1 MDCIPISSHK
11 LEEKRDDLV
20 TMEMTTEKDGLFED
34 PNFTAD
40 DSALFSDYTT
50 PLSRLT
56 GKVTWLRPEQICKS
70 PCLLPDDLTEAYPKQ
85 GILGDCWLLCACNML
100 LKSRYLL
107 DKVMPPGQCVWGQ
120 RGYTGQF
127 RFQFWRNGNW
137 TEVRIDDRLPCIY
150 SKPCFSRCHCPK
162 AFWVSLLE
170 KAYAKLHGSY
180 ERLWAGQVCEAVVDL
195 SGGVA
200 ERWSLKKSVNTPE
213 GRSLFPELSE
223 EIRKQSYIC
232 CCVHD
237 APTDEPL
244 WRPLKGAA
252 ERRRRRSQ
260 TFISIV
266 CNKHSGTSEQ
276 GQFHALSVME
286 WKDVKTSA
294 GAIVQLLQIRNPWG
308 RRCWEGAWTE
318 RGTGWTLLDPS
329 CSADLLGHTKEGE
342 FWIDQ
347 CEFQQKFDE
356 VTVGYPISED
366 HHLQSIYTGSILT
379 HTQQVG
385 GSWVKGYSAGGCR
398 NNSSY
403 SSNPKFWLKVREG
416 GEVLISLLQHG
427 PWSSQQIS
435 KKGQSVGSTHQHPY
449 YQAIALHIWKVDKK
463 RFNLTRTV
471 NSIPSASS
479 HTHTYEREVVVH
491 THLSAG
497 LYLVVPS
504 TFLQGAQ
511 GHFLL
516 RVHSTCPT
524 YLSAVKV
531 SVQQEERVGGGE
543 WDMASVSGCWTVG
556 CTAGGGRNFPS
567 HGQNPHVPLIVT
579 YDPGGTN
586 VKVML
591 RQHSPE
597 NALHAIGFHIYK
609 VPGEVDCMEISGTV
623 CPVVSCVPHS
633 HSQEVSIQ
641 CRLPP
646 AGYVILP
653 STYQPGCSAEYT
665 LTITQKIPR
674 KAISCQEHLGQ
685 AVQETSHVSVMG
697 L

>member
-1 MDCIPISSHK
+1 MNLTRAGYSDFILHVAASSAQ
-11 LEEKRDDLV
+11 DLV
-20 TMEMTTEKDGLFED
+20 TIEMTAEKDGLFED
-34 PNFTAD
+34 PDFTSD

-56 GKVTWLRPEQICKS
+56 GKVTWLRPEQICTT
-70 PCLLPDDLTEAYPKQ
+70 PCLFPDDFNEAYPKQ

-100 LKSRYLL
+100 LKNRYLL
-107 DKVMPPGQCVWGQ
+107 DQVMPPGQCVWGQ

-127 RFQFWRNGNW
+127 RFQFWRNGHW
-137 TEVRIDDRLPCIY
+137 TEVRIDDRLPCINNT
-150 SKPCFSRCHCPK
+150 PCFSRCHSPM
-162 AFWVSLLE
+162 AFWVALLE

-200 ERWSLKKSVNTPE
+200 ERWSLKKSVNTP
-213 GRSLFPELSE
+213 GGGNFFPELSE
-223 EIRKQSYIC
+223 EMRKQSYIS
-232 CCVHD
+232 CCVHE
-237 APTDEPL
+237 APE
-244 WRPLKGAA
+244 GAP
-252 ERRRRRSQ
+252 
-260 TFISIV
+260 
-266 CNKHSGTSEQ
+266 EQ

-286 WKDVKTSA
+286 WKDVKTIA
-294 GAIVQLLQIRNPWG
+294 GAQVQLLQIRNPWG

-318 RGTGWTLLDPS
+318 KGAGWTLLDPS

-342 FWIDQ
+342 FWVDEM
-347 CEFQQKFDE
+347 EFQQKFDE

-366 HHLQSIYTGSILT
+366 HHLQSIYTGSLLT
-379 HTQQVG
+379 HTQQIG
-385 GSWVKGYSAGGCR
+385 GSWVKGHSAGGCR

-403 SSNPKFWLKVREG
+403 SSNPKFWLKVQEG
-416 GEVLISLLQHG
+416 GEVLMSVLQHG
-427 PWSSQQIS
+427 PWSSLYNSQ
-435 KKGQSVGSTHQHPY
+435 KGQSVGNTHQHPY
-449 YQAIALHIWKVDKK
+449 YQAIALHVWKVDKK
-463 RFNLTRTV
+463 RFNLTRTL
-471 NSIPSASS
+471 NSMPCASS
-479 HTHTYEREVVVH
+479 LTHTYEREVVVH
-491 THLSAG
+491 AHLSAG
-497 LYLVVPS
+497 FYLLVPS

-516 RVHSTCPT
+516 RVHATCPT

-531 SVQQEERVGGGE
+531 NVQQECVGGE
-543 WDMASVSGCWTVG
+543 WEMACVSGCWTVG
-556 CTAGGGRNFPS
+556 STAGGGRNFPS
-567 HGQNPHVPLIVT
+567 HGQNPHVPLRVT

-586 VKVML
+586 VRVTL

-597 NALHAIGFHIYK
+597 NNLHAIGFHIYK
-609 VPGEVDCMEISGTV
+609 VVGEADCMVISGTV

-633 HSQEVSIQ
+633 HSQEVSVQ

-653 STYQPGCSAEYT
+653 STYQPDCSAEYT
-665 LTITQKIPR
+665 LTIAWKIPR
-674 KAISCQEHLGQ
+674 KAISCQERLGQ